1 MTKLFERF
9 GTVQADSFID
19 GTGAPIGGGGGT
31 TFEYAG
37 SMDGADIWTPA
48 ATAIGIDDSLQNDA
62 LRVWISVIDAGGEAW
77 YVQRANEEGWGVSF
91 TRIAGT
97 NSVPQAGT
105 YTVLALWVTNV

>member
-1 MTKLFERF
+1 MTKLFERY
-9 GTVQADSFID
+9 GTIQADNFID
-19 GTGAPIGGGGGT
+19 GAGAPIGGGGGT

-37 SMDGADIWTPA
+37 SMDGSDLWAPA
-48 ATAIGIDDSLQNDA
+48 AIAVGFDDGDQNDA

-91 TRIAGT
+91 ARIAGT

-105 YTVLALWVTNV
+105 YTVLGLWTTNV